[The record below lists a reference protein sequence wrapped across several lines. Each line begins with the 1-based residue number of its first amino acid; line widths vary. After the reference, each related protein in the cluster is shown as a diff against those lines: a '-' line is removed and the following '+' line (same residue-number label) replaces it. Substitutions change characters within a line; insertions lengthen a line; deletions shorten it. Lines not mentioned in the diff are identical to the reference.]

1 MLLSN
6 SEQIHAILF
15 AWEKQKELPCLLQFA
30 LSFVIEITKKMICSF
45 RREQNIMIEHKAEE
59 NLNVTVKN

>member
-15 AWEKQKELPCLLQFA
+15 VWEKQNELPCLLQFA
-30 LSFVIEITKKMICSF
+30 LSFVIEITKKMICSIQKGPKYDD
-45 RREQNIMIEHKAEE
+45 R
-59 NLNVTVKN
+59 T